1 MGIAPKGE
9 RLWTTYYNERQELLF
24 ILTSKENSRDFYY
37 LYRVGEG
44 EKLTK
49 LGKAR
54 SPRELEE
61 KFAVHQQMRNE
72 RT

>member
-9 RLWTTYYNERQELLF
+9 RLWTTYYNAQQELLF
-24 ILTSKENSRDFYY
+24 ILTSRENSRDFYY
-37 LYRVGEG
+37 LYRVGKG

-61 KFAVHQQMRNE
+61 KFAVHEQMRGK
-72 RT
+72 TT